1 MLCRGLELCVS
12 LCIVLCSTLVCR
24 VELQKGQK
32 QTFGNDNRETIIY
45 FLSFNYS
52 LQQSTQ
58 LCLVFSVAP
67 AASLCMDGTQHVR
80 RAGSYRWRLFL
91 KQQQTEQMLLF
102 ACLFICFKPYLNFK
116 NHFLKNPVML
126 CSHIFYFVDFIAAP
140 YCSGSHFWL
149 ANEGF
154 IPAALME
161 FSCIVFILFCLFGFI
176 LFYLFKLFHGEL
188 VIGVFNFKKNLIIS
202 PI

>member
-1 MLCRGLELCVS
+1 MITEKPSFTFCPSIIRCNKAPNCASCFQWHLQPPCAWTARSTCVES
-12 LCIVLCSTLVCR
+12 LVSMEFIS
-24 VELQKGQK
+24 
-32 QTFGNDNRETIIY
+32 ET
-45 FLSFNYS
+45 
-52 LQQSTQ
+52 
-58 LCLVFSVAP
+58 
-67 AASLCMDGTQHVR
+67 AAIRTDG
-80 RAGSYRWRLFL
+80 
-91 KQQQTEQMLLF
+91 LLF

-116 NHFLKNPVML
+116 NHFLKNPVMF

-161 FSCIVFILFCLFGFI
+161 FSCIIFILFCLFGFI